1 MNRYAVRTIA
11 KPDYGDKQS
20 EAGNVGWR
28 WRWRWYRAAAG
39 FVSFF
44 NF

>member
-20 EAGNVGWR
+20 EAGNVE
-28 WRWRWYRAAAG
+28 WRWYRAAAG